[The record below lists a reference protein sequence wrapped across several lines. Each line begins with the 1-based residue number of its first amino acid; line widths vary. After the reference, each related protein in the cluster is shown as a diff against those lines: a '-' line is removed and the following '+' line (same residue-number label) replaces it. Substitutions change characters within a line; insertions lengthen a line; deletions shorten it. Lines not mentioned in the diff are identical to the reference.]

1 MKRRQADLAAGLLV
15 GAVLLVGLL
24 FTWDAYA
31 QQRAFDGGTDG
42 MMGGDGMMGSMMYTG
57 PDPLWYLL
65 GTLVLA
71 GVLGG
76 SYLLLRS
83 AVEFDDDLAAPPAAP
98 ADELQGGKE
107 ATVQSASS
115 TAEPTATDAGGEG
128 ATSTGASGSESTT
141 TDAGEKETTAT
152 DVASEEESATG
163 RNRPDILDVLPDD
176 ERRVLEPV
184 VESPGLTQIALRDRS
199 GFSKS
204 KVSQTASE
212 LEKRGLIYREK
223 QGRTYR
229 IYPSDDLANR

>member
-1 MKRRQADLAAGLLV
+1 MKRRQADLAASLLV

-31 QQRAFDGGTDG
+31 QQQAFDGRTGG

-57 PDPLWYLL
+57 PNPLWYLL

-83 AVEFDDDLAAPPAAP
+83 AVDFDDDLAAPPAGTP
-98 ADELQGGKE
+98 DESE
-107 ATVQSASS
+107 IDTAATDQIAAS
-115 TAEPTATDAGGEG
+115 TAETPTDDRTAG
-128 ATSTGASGSESTT
+128 STA
-141 TDAGEKETTAT
+141 ETTAT
-152 DVASEEESATG
+152 DTETTEAAATEG
-163 RNRPDILDVLPDD
+163 SRPDILDVLPDD

-184 VESPGLTQIALRDRS
+184 IESPGLTQIALRDRS

-229 IYPSDDLANR
+229 IYPSDDLADR

>member
-1 MKRRQADLAAGLLV
+1 MKRRQADLGAGLLI
-15 GAVLLVGLL
+15 GAVLVVGLL

-31 QQRAFDGGTDG
+31 QQQALDGQTGG

-83 AVEFDDDLAAPPAAP
+83 AVQFDDDPAATPAAP
-98 ADELQGGKE
+98 A
-107 ATVQSASS
+107 
-115 TAEPTATDAGGEG
+115 AEPESTGPATDRTSA
-128 ATSTGASGSESTT
+128 ATSESTP
-141 TDAGEKETTAT
+141 TDTESTASKPT
-152 DVASEEESATG
+152 DTDSAESTPTG
-163 RNRPDILDVLPDD
+163 GSRPEILDVLPDD

-184 VESPGLTQIALRDRS
+184 LESPGLTQIALRDRS

-229 IYPSDDLANR
+229 IYPSEDLQDR

>member
-1 MKRRQADLAAGLLV
+1 MRRRQADLAAGLLV

-31 QQRAFDGGTDG
+31 QQQGFDGQMGG
-42 MMGGDGMMGSMMYTG
+42 MMGGDEMMNSMMYTG

-71 GVLGG
+71 GAMGG

-83 AVEFDDDLAAPPAAP
+83 AVEFDDDALISQGERPDASPAVDDTTP
-98 ADELQGGKE
+98 G
-107 ATVQSASS
+107 
-115 TAEPTATDAGGEG
+115 AEESGGESAERSTDG
-128 ATSTGASGSESTT
+128 AAEQ
-141 TDAGEKETTAT
+141 AA
-152 DVASEEESATG
+152 AESAERSG
-163 RNRPDILDVLPDD
+163 AESGAARPKILDVLPDD

-184 VESPGLTQIALRDRS
+184 IESPGLTQIALRDRS

-229 IYPSDDLANR
+229 IYPSDDLADR